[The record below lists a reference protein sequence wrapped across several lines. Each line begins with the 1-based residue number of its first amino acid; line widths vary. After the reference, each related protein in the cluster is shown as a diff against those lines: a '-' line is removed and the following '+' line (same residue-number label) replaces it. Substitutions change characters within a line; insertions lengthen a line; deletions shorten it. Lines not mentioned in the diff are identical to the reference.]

1 MEVSIG
7 EPDALLF
14 GRNLCL
20 ARKRRGMS
28 QTTLA
33 ERAGLSRDSIYKL
46 EMGLRSA
53 RLGTLFA
60 LADALGIDPCDLLEG
75 LRP

>member
-1 MEVSIG
+1 VEVSIT

-14 GRNLCL
+14 GRNLHL

-33 ERAGLSRDSIYKL
+33 ERAGLSRDAIYKL
-46 EMGLRSA
+46 EMGRRSA

-60 LADALGIDPCDLLEG
+60 LADALGIDPSDLLEG